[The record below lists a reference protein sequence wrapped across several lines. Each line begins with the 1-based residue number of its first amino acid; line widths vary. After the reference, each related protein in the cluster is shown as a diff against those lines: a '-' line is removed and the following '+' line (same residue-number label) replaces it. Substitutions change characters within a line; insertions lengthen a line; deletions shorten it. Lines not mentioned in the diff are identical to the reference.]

1 MDERLKITFV
11 FARRYLGNR
20 KSYRDKWKS
29 VLKGKVPRFWWSSIR
44 WPEVIIFR
52 VIAVQSFSNFK
63 ANDQK
68 NLLFVCTT
76 ISREPEV
83 VSRWMKKRF
92 KGEDPALLTIV
103 RSLTGNR
110 YLAQSF
116 SNFNRVLSDSR
127 QMIFNRSFL
136 STMISRESYRDKLKS
151 VLKENVPLFRAG
163 FFIHQPEVII
173 FGIRAV

>member
-1 MDERLKITFV
+1 
-11 FARRYLGNR
+11 
-20 KSYRDKWKS
+20 
-29 VLKGKVPRFWWSSIR
+29 
-44 WPEVIIFR
+44 
-52 VIAVQSFSNFK
+52 
-63 ANDQK
+63 
-68 NLLFVCTT
+68 
-76 ISREPEV
+76 
-83 VSRWMKKRF
+83 MKKRF

-116 SNFNRVLSDSR
+116 FNFNRVLSDSR

-151 VLKENVPLFRAG
+151 FLKENVPLFRAG